1 MSAEQHPSNIIVEF
15 GTQLDRL
22 VERHSDFLN
31 RPEEVSVLWPD
42 LKGHERAMVS
52 CLGKAVVE
60 RQGLLT
66 KYGFRDVAD
75 QIIKDRRDIMQAE
88 NVDRLVKSIIKG
100 FMKPI
105 KGGKNHGPR
114 PAA

>member
-1 MSAEQHPSNIIVEF
+1 MSIEHHASNVILEF

-22 VERHSDFLN
+22 VERHTDFIP
-31 RPEEVSVLWPD
+31 RPEEVSILWPD
-42 LKGHERAMVS
+42 LKGYERAMVV

-66 KYGFRDVAD
+66 QYGFGDVAD

-88 NVDRLVKSIIKG
+88 NTNRLVKSIIKG
-100 FMKPI
+100 FMRPI
-105 KGGKNHGPR
+105 PGGKPN

>member
-1 MSAEQHPSNIIVEF
+1 MSIEHHASNVILEF
-15 GTQLDRL
+15 GTQLDHL
-22 VERHSDFLN
+22 VERHSDFLHK
-31 RPEEVSVLWPD
+31 PEEVSVLWPD

-66 KYGFRDVAD
+66 KYGFGDVAD
-75 QIIKDRRDIMQAE
+75 QIIRDRRDIVLAE
-88 NVDRLVKSIIKG
+88 NADRLVKSIVRG

-105 KGGKNHGPR
+105 EGGKPK
-114 PAA
+114 AAA

>member
-15 GTQLDRL
+15 GTQLDHL
-22 VERHSDFLN
+22 VERHSDFLHK
-31 RPEEVSVLWPD
+31 PEEVSVLWPD

-52 CLGKAVVE
+52 GLGKAVIE
-60 RQGLLT
+60 RRNLLAM
-66 KYGFRDVAD
+66 YDFGDVAD

-88 NVDRLVKSIIKG
+88 NADRLIKSIVRG
-100 FMKPI
+100 FMKPLP
-105 KGGKNHGPR
+105 GGKPK